1 MESIQNFRLCEHLVH
16 ISVIQ
21 RCILSIFFFFIKGLQ
36 FNLKQKSNFGVQ
48 GASKK
53 MLAGFQITK
62 QNRSGTGKM
71 QITYF
76 PNADNRNLLQAAV
89 NIAKHYAFH

>member
-1 MESIQNFRLCEHLVH
+1 MHSFH
-16 ISVIQ
+16 
-21 RCILSIFFFFIKGLQ
+21 FFFIKGLQ
-36 FNLKQKSNFGVQ
+36 FNLKQKSNFSVQ

-62 QNRSGTGKM
+62 QNGSGTGKT

-76 PNADNRNLLQAAV
+76 PNANNRNLLQAAV